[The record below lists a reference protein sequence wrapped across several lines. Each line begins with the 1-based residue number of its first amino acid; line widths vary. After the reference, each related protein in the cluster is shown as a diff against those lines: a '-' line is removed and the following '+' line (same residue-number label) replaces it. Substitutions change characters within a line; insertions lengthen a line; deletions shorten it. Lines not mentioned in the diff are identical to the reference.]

1 MIIDGKAIAEKIII
15 SLREE
20 ILRSKKKIRLAVIE
34 AGSDLVMKKFVEQKK
49 KFADAIGVDVR
60 VYEIPVD
67 ISTNKLREKVSEVV
81 HIKGNNGVIIQLPL
95 PKQINTQYIL
105 DAIIPEKD
113 PDMLSSKSWGVFMAD
128 KSRILPPIVGAVKV
142 ILDENKIDLKG
153 KNILVVGQGRLVGKP
168 IATWLLNQKATISV
182 IDENTSDKTR
192 DGKRRRNGN

>member
-67 ISTNKLREKVSEVV
+67 ISTNKLREKVS
-81 HIKGNNGVIIQLPL
+81 
-95 PKQINTQYIL
+95 
-105 DAIIPEKD
+105 
-113 PDMLSSKSWGVFMAD
+113 
-128 KSRILPPIVGAVKV
+128 
-142 ILDENKIDLKG
+142 
-153 KNILVVGQGRLVGKP
+153 
-168 IATWLLNQKATISV
+168 
-182 IDENTSDKTR
+182 
-192 DGKRRRNGN
+192 